1 MASCPPAPF
10 QDLTSETPFGNGH
23 THDHGGEFHALSQGT
38 WELTKADLSTLLDL
52 SRKLNLDGEITPV
65 MAWGMVLSHS
75 RFAELDAGDFEKL
88 SAFFSSSA
96 PCWEL
101 MLSHYYLGML
111 TLVNTVLALFWRS
124 LNYGML

>member
-1 MASCPPAPF
+1 MRAILKSFPRSCC
-10 QDLTSETPFGNGH
+10 
-23 THDHGGEFHALSQGT
+23 
-38 WELTKADLSTLLDL
+38 
-52 SRKLNLDGEITPV
+52 
-65 MAWGMVLSHS
+65 
-75 RFAELDAGDFEKL
+75 EK
-88 SAFFSSSA
+88 SGVTGKSFFSSSA